1 MPPQHPLRIFHI
13 TAIANLAGIARA
25 RRISA
30 NAVLQKKKIQHAN
43 IAYQGAQGKRA
54 TKLVARPPGGVIH
67 DYVPFYFAPRSPMLM
82 AINEGRVDGC
92 DYRQPDI
99 VHFASTVEAVEEK
112 GLAFV
117 FYDYNAT
124 LDYSS
129 CYSNLKDIDKID
141 WDLFY
146 EAPCLDGY
154 CKYWFSTA
162 NKPRYIR
169 RMETRQAE
177 FLVHK
182 RFPLNLMDSAGVY
195 SEAKAEQVR
204 EIFNK
209 AGIDMPV
216 EVKKAWYY

>member
-1 MPPQHPLRIFHI
+1 MLH
-13 TAIANLAGIARA
+13 
-25 RRISA
+25 A

-82 AINEGRVDGC
+82 AINGGRVEGC
-92 DYRQPDI
+92 PYRQRDI
-99 VHFASTVEAVEEK
+99 VHFATTVEAVVAE
-112 GLAFV
+112 GLPFV

-124 LDYSS
+124 LDYAS
-129 CYSNLKDIDKID
+129 CYSDVRHLDKVD

-146 EAPCLDGY
+146 ETPRLDGY
-154 CKYWFSTA
+154 CAYWFSDV
-162 NKPRYIR
+162 NKPKYIR

-182 RFPLNLMDSAGVY
+182 SVPLSLMNCVGVY
-195 SEAKAEQVR
+195 NPEKASEVQ
-204 EIFNK
+204 EIFND
-209 AGIDMPV
+209 ADINIPV
-216 EVKKAWYY
+216 EVKTAWYY